1 VTGTGPDI
9 GIVDYGCGNLKSLEN
24 ALEALGL
31 TSRRVATAAEV
42 LAVDRLILPGVGHF
56 GHACTELDSRG
67 LAGPLKT
74 RAAQGGP
81 TLGICLGMQLL
92 FEGSSEAPGR
102 PGLGLVAGS
111 CERFED
117 PALKVPHMGW
127 SAVAFGDR
135 TLAAYFVHSYFVP
148 RWPEGRHAE
157 ALGITQYGRPFVAAF
172 RSGALS
178 GFQFHPEKSGTQ
190 GLALLKEALAW
201 S

>member
-1 VTGTGPDI
+1 LTAII

-31 TSRRVATAAEV
+31 ASRRLSAPGDI

-56 GHACTELDSRG
+56 GHAGNELDGRG
-67 LAGPLKT
+67 LAGPLKA

-81 TLGICLGMQLL
+81 ILGICLGMQLL
-92 FEGSSEAPGR
+92 FEGSSEAPGM
-102 PGLGLVAGS
+102 PGLGLVTGS

-117 PALKVPHMGW
+117 PSLKVPHMGW
-127 SAVAFGDR
+127 SAVDFGDR

-148 RWPEGRHAE
+148 AWPENRHAE
-157 ALGITQYGRPFVAAF
+157 ALGLSRYGRPFVAAF
-172 RSGALS
+172 RSGALA